1 MGLILYLCKDMNEK
15 LIALNKVKM
24 RILLLILIVFAG
36 HLQAQNTDSSLTRWM
51 NGKKYILHKVS
62 PKETYSSLSRKYQ
75 IPVSEI
81 QAANPNAA
89 NLKIGETV
97 FVPAVSSVPS
107 SAPVKSA
114 DVKTTPSAP
123 KSTPAFNLISQTK
136 EQSHLVQKGE
146 TLYAI
151 SKKYNMKV
159 DDLKKLNGLSSNT
172 VAVGQKLKVTSV
184 STSNSTSAQEI
195 LTKPSTEVKTI
206 KEEVPVHTTTKAEP
220 APKPVSEPTP
230 EPTPVPKEIV
240 EAPVVVESTKAIE
253 NKTIDSTELP
263 KVYTNPGTS
272 RTSVIEKDPKSGV
285 EVEKVTEIGVATW
298 IAEGELNQN
307 KFYALHR
314 TAPVGSIIK
323 VTNRMNNNSVF
334 VKVVGTLP
342 DTGDNNAA
350 IIKITQAAAQRIGAI
365 DQKFTA
371 ELSYGLTR

>member
-1 MGLILYLCKDMNEK
+1 MNEK
-15 LIALNKVKM
+15 RIALNKVKM
-24 RILLLILIVFAG
+24 RILLLLLIIFGG
-36 HLQAQNTDSSLTRWM
+36 HVQAQNPDSSLTRWL
-51 NGKKYILHKVS
+51 NGKKYILHRIS
-62 PKETYSSLSRKYQ
+62 PKETYSSLSRQYSV
-75 IPVSEI
+75 PVSEI
-81 QAANPNAA
+81 QAANPKSV

-97 FVPAVSSVPS
+97 YIPARSSTP
-107 SAPVKSA
+107 AKSA
-114 DVKTTPSAP
+114 EANTTPSTPKPAP
-123 KSTPAFNLISQTK
+123 VANIPIDGSSKQTHTVK
-136 EQSHLVQKGE
+136 KGE
-146 TLYAI
+146 TLYGI
-151 SKKYNMKV
+151 SKMYSMSV
-159 DDLKKLNGLSSNT
+159 DDLKQLNALSSN
-172 VAVGQKLKVTSV
+172 AVSIGQKLKVVSALKSV
-184 STSNSTSAQEI
+184 
-195 LTKPSTEVKTI
+195 PPI
-206 KEEVPVHTTTKAEP
+206 KEEVVNAVLEVKTAKEEAPVQTPTKTETVP
-220 APKPVSEPTP
+220 D
-230 EPTPVPKEIV
+230 PTPVPKEIV
-240 EAPVVVESTKAIE
+240 VAPVVVESTKSID
-253 NKTIDSTELP
+253 NKTIDTTELP

-334 VKVVGTLP
+334 VKVVGILP